1 MGIQVPVVCAPMAGG
16 TSAKLAVQTTL
27 GGGFG
32 FVPAGYGG
40 AKHLREELAA
50 VRSMMSSSGH
60 SHAFR
65 LPVGVGYLGWRL
77 DQAGDEAH
85 LMLDASLQNGVRA
98 IWLALG
104 EDLGKWV
111 DYIRQSDAMTGR
123 RTIIFIQVNSL
134 DEALKAVNE
143 WKADVLVA
151 QGNEA
156 GGHGGNYAPSVF
168 ALVSSILTALP
179 QGPPVLAAGGLAT
192 GAHVA
197 AFLTL
202 GAAGAVLGTR
212 FLLTTE
218 SLYTGPQKAALLMA
232 ESTSTVRTVA
242 FDRAKN
248 MDGLPHGVDARGIR
262 NKLVEDISDGV
273 EISVVQEKLE
283 ESTKHGMP
291 DYMVIMAGT
300 GVGEIQDILDAQDLV
315 KELFLDTVQRFRD
328 MQLCV
333 GEPKA
338 VVVEP
343 EVDAYNS
350 SFL

>member
-1 MGIQVPVVCAPMAGG
+1 M
-16 TSAKLAVQTTL
+16 
-27 GGGFG
+27 
-32 FVPAGYGG
+32 
-40 AKHLREELAA
+40 
-50 VRSMMSSSGH
+50 
-60 SHAFR
+60 
-65 LPVGVGYLGWRL
+65 
-77 DQAGDEAH
+77 
-85 LMLDASLQNGVRA
+85 
-98 IWLALG
+98 
-104 EDLGKWV
+104 
-111 DYIRQSDAMTGR
+111 
-123 RTIIFIQVNSL
+123 
-134 DEALKAVNE
+134 
-143 WKADVLVA
+143 
-151 QGNEA
+151 
-156 GGHGGNYAPSVF
+156 F

-300 GVGEIQDILDAQDLV
+300 GVGEMQDILDAQV
-315 KELFLDTVQRFRD
+315 SK
-328 MQLCV
+328 QLCCM
-333 GEPKA
+333 
-338 VVVEP
+338 
-343 EVDAYNS
+343 NS
-350 SFL
+350 VRQSPP